1 MEYPFGL
8 IPTTTRREAFT
19 SFNQLVFLQLP
30 IARARFQPEALGLL
44 LVEVQP
50 TRQTISSQVEELLQ
64 ELGTLLE
71 LGSDPPTLPVGSR
84 FIQVAPTFEL
94 PLNRQLQQPLAMF
107 TVSFGTE
114 GPRFT
119 PVTEWLI

>member
-1 MEYPFGL
+1 VEYPFGL
-8 IPTTTRREAFT
+8 IPTTTRLEAFT

-64 ELGTLLE
+64 EPGTLLE
-71 LGSDPPTLPVGSR
+71 LGSDLPTLPVESR

-94 PLNRQLQQPLAMF
+94 PLNKQLQQPPTEFMA
-107 TVSFGTE
+107 SFGTE
-114 GPRFT
+114 VHSCT
-119 PVTEWLI
+119 LVTG

>member
-1 MEYPFGL
+1 VEYPFGL
-8 IPTTTRREAFT
+8 IPTTTRLEAFT

-50 TRQTISSQVEELLQ
+50 TRQIISSQAAELLQ
-64 ELGTLLE
+64 ELATLLE
-71 LGSDPPTLPVGSR
+71 LGSDPSTLPVGSR